1 MIKNMKLQQLTE
13 NYTIK
18 FSKKVN
24 DAIRFFC
31 KKINKTEWSGVV
43 FYKKT
48 KDTITVQDILLMSID
63 SPSLT
68 EFNWKDP
75 KILDYQV
82 EQDLIDCYM
91 GSLHSHHG
99 MQVTPS
105 QTDWEDVESQ
115 TKKGFPDGYLFL
127 IVNNANDLTAIYSTV
142 GSITTVFKGLSLQEK
157 PIKHKIEED
166 YVFYNYCKRPE
177 VIADVTDKY
186 IERLEE
192 VETIVKARVPVI
204 RGVQKFVPKN
214 VASNP
219 DIHADVRKIYW
230 QLFKQTT
237 EYLISK
243 HDPESFM
250 EAYINFYGEVY
261 DNITDRINIIKRV
274 IAYAETLNKT
284 KFVNELIKD
293 YTEWLTI
300 LESGLVG
307 QNGQVKHDTSFYWD

>member
-1 MIKNMKLQQLTE
+1 
-13 NYTIK
+13 
-18 FSKKVN
+18 
-24 DAIRFFC
+24 
-31 KKINKTEWSGVV
+31 
-43 FYKKT
+43 
-48 KDTITVQDILLMSID
+48 
-63 SPSLT
+63 
-68 EFNWKDP
+68 
-75 KILDYQV
+75 
-82 EQDLIDCYM
+82 
-91 GSLHSHHG
+91 